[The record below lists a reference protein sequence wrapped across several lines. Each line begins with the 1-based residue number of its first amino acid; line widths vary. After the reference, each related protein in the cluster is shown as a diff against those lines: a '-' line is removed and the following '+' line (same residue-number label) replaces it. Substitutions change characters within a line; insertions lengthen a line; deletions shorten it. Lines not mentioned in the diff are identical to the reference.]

1 MEYDPKIIKESASR
15 LYAQSKSIIPAH
27 FFIGMLFGLLI
38 FAEIS
43 QLLLHDLDFLISAIG
58 VLIGAVMGL
67 GSGNNKA
74 AELKV
79 RAQELLCQVKIEENS
94 RK

>member
-1 MEYDPKIIKESASR
+1 MEYDPKVIKESASR
-15 LYAQSKSIIPAH
+15 LYDQSKSIIPAH

-43 QLLLHDLDFLISAIG
+43 QLLLRDFDFLIIAIG
-58 VLIGAVMGL
+58 VLTGAVMGL
-67 GSGNNKA
+67 GSGRNKA
-74 AELKV
+74 DELKV
-79 RAQELLCQVKIEENS
+79 RAQELLCQLQIEENS